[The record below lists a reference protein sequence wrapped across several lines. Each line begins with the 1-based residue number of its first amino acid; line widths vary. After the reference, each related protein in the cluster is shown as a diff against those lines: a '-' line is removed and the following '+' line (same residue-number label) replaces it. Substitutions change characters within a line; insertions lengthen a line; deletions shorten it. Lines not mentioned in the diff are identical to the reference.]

1 MPGKLPWQPDPQK
14 GGSMLHRKTMLALL
28 VVLGLTGPA
37 AAQTVSDSDQ
47 ATFRGI
53 ISSQIEAFRS
63 GDGAKAFSFASPA
76 LNRQFGS
83 PEVFMEMVRRG
94 YQPVIDPQNFAF
106 GPVTTEMNGR
116 PTQVVTIV
124 DKAGKSW
131 TALYAFERQPDGTW
145 RISGVTLKEL
155 EGVDARAWG
164 LAPPA

>member
-1 MPGKLPWQPDPQK
+1 
-14 GGSMLHRKTMLALL
+14 MLHRQAVLVLL
-28 VVLGLTGPA
+28 IVLGLVGPA

-47 ATFRGI
+47 TAFRSI

-63 GDGAKAFSFASPA
+63 GDGVKAFSFASPT

-94 YQPVIDPQNFAF
+94 YQPVIDPQSFAF
-106 GPVTTEMNGR
+106 GPVTAEMNGR

-145 RISGVTLKEL
+145 RISGVILKEL
-155 EGVDARAWG
+155 EGVDARARG
-164 LAPPA
+164 LAAPA

>member
-1 MPGKLPWQPDPQK
+1 
-14 GGSMLHRKTMLALL
+14 MLHRQTMLALL
-28 VVLGLTGPA
+28 FIIGLAGPA
-37 AAQTVSDSDQ
+37 AAQTVSDLDQ
-47 ATFRGI
+47 ATFQSI

-63 GDGAKAFSFASPA
+63 GDGPKAFSFASPA

-83 PEVFMEMVRRG
+83 PELFMEMVRRG
-94 YQPVIDPQNFAF
+94 YQPVIDPQSFVF

-145 RISGVTLKEL
+145 RKSGVILKEL
-155 EGVDARAWG
+155 EGVDARASG
-164 LAPPA
+164 PASFA

>member
-1 MPGKLPWQPDPQK
+1 
-14 GGSMLHRKTMLALL
+14 MLHRQTMLALL
-28 VVLGLTGPA
+28 IVLGLAGPA

-47 ATFRGI
+47 AAFRNI

-63 GDGAKAFSFASPA
+63 GDGGKAFSFASPA

-83 PEVFMEMVRRG
+83 SELFMEMVRRG
-94 YQPVIDPQNFAF
+94 YQPVIDPQSFAF
-106 GPVTTEMNGR
+106 GPVTTELNGR

-155 EGVDARAWG
+155 EGVDARASG
-164 LAPPA
+164 PAPPA